1 MNRGYMYVMLGLS
14 GRLVTE
20 EHVEQGSV
28 TTGTYL
34 TYCRAA
40 GGLLLCLLVL
50 ISFAVPVACTAF
62 TDWWLSRWI
71 VHVRTRST
79 VHSL

>member
-1 MNRGYMYVMLGLS
+1 MFGWS

-20 EHVEQGSV
+20 EHVEQGPV
-28 TTGTYL
+28 TCATYL

-40 GGLLLCLLVL
+40 GGSLVCVVVL
-50 ISFAVPVACTAF
+50 TSFAFPVACSAF

-71 VHVRTRST
+71 VFVRSFPLFHVEAG
-79 VHSL
+79 